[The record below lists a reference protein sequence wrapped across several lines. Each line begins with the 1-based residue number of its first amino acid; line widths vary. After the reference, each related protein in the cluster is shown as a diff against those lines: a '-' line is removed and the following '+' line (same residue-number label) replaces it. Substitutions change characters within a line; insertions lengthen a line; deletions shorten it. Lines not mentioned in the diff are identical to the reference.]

1 MFGPL
6 VVHQARTADPNSD
19 LYGHDLPEHLIM
31 VSYFALYS
39 LGDIHRSYY
48 FGKFGNMPFSF
59 IKMIDNG

>member
-39 LGDIHRSYY
+39 LAIYIGLTTLVNLEICLFHSS
-48 FGKFGNMPFSF
+48 K
-59 IKMIDNG
+59 